1 MADQSSSNTFF
12 AWGAL
17 NYGESLFGEF
27 SLKRRLFRAQPEP
40 SKPAPV
46 TPERRQQWVEE
57 EQEFNERLQNL
68 RYRYF

>member
-1 MADQSSSNTFF
+1 MADQSSSHTFF
-12 AWGAL
+12 AWGSL

-27 SLKRRLFRAQPEP
+27 SLKRRFFRAEPEP
-40 SKPAPV
+40 PKSAPA

-68 RYRYF
+68 SYRFF